1 MKKQLILALAFSINA
16 FSFAQKK
23 ELKIIEKAVKKENF
37 ADAKAALPQVE
48 GLLSSMDEKS
58 KAKFYYLKGQVLYA
72 NGKGVDANLDTI
84 IESFNKAKEG
94 YTSEIK
100 TLKQKMTNELLT
112 VGNTAYE
119 KKNYS
124 KSSKYFENAYKV
136 SKKDTLFLY
145 YAASAAVSVQEYDRS
160 LKLYEE
166 LKSLDFTGVSKEYF
180 ATEKA
185 SGKEVILAKNTR
197 DLYVKSGTHIK
208 PGERMTE
215 SKKPEI
221 VKNIALIYISQGKN
235 DKALTAIKDAR
246 VENPENVDLIVNEAN
261 IYLQLKDEDKF
272 KELIQQAIAKDPN
285 NAVLHY
291 NVGVVSMNKGDA
303 VSAQKSFEKVLEI
316 DPTYSDAA
324 LNLSNV
330 YIEKGNLKI
339 KEMGEL
345 SMSKSDEI
353 KYEKFKIEKNVLFQN
368 GADVL
373 INFLSKNPNAK
384 IDILR
389 QLKNIYAAL
398 GNTSKMKE
406 IEAKIAARSGQ

>member
-1 MKKQLILALAFSINA
+1 MKKQLILALAFSISA

-23 ELKIIEKAVKKENF
+23 ELKVIEKAIKKENF

-48 GLLSSMDEKS
+48 ALLSAMDEKT
-58 KAKFYYLKGQVLYA
+58 KAKFYYLKGQALYA
-72 NGKGVDANLDTI
+72 KGKGTNGNLDAI
-84 IESFNKAKEG
+84 LESFKAAKG
-94 YTSEIK
+94 NYGSEIMA
-100 TLKQKMTNELLT
+100 LEQNITNELLT
-112 VGNTAYE
+112 VGNAAYG

-124 KSSKYFENAYKV
+124 KASKYFENAYKV
-136 SKKDTLFLY
+136 TKKDTLFLY
-145 YAASAAVSVQEYDRS
+145 YAASAAVSVQEYDRA
-160 LKLYEE
+160 LKLYEN
-166 LKSLDFTGVSKEYF
+166 LKEINFTGIAKEYF
-180 ATEKA
+180 ATDKVT
-185 SGKEVILAKNTR
+185 GKEVVAAKNTR
-197 DLYVKSGTHIK
+197 DIYVKGGTHIK

-221 VKNIALIYISQGKN
+221 VKNIALIYISQGN
-235 DKALTAIKDAR
+235 NEKALAAIKDAR
-246 VENPENVDLIVNEAN
+246 TENPENVDLIVNEAN

-291 NVGVVSMNKGDA
+291 NVGVVSMNKGDN

-316 DPTYSDAA
+316 DPTYADAA

-345 SMSKSDEI
+345 SMSKADEI
-353 KYEKFKIEKNVLFQN
+353 KYEQFKIEKNDFFQN

-373 INFLSKNPNAK
+373 IKFLSKNPDTK
-384 IDILR
+384 IDILK

-406 IEAKIAARSGQ
+406 TEAKILAKSGQ